1 MCTIQRNLSKR
12 YKQISKGEFDSQ
24 ENRKLRPGEVV
35 DERKVRKWREKKKR
49 MPRLQPYY
57 STTNA
62 LIFFFTFT
70 FVLFLFLAR
79 YFFYLVSHKLLLRY
93 AYLSNKHR
101 TKSEIKINIIFFA
114 IMISSFDSACSPR
127 LLFSTIFTFI
137 FFDYLALD
145 EPEAGKNF
153 AFYLYLIF

>member
-1 MCTIQRNLSKR
+1 MIHRRIESCDQARWWMSVRWEN
-12 YKQISKGEFDSQ
+12 GE
-24 ENRKLRPGEVV
+24 K
-35 DERKVRKWREKKKR
+35 KKKR

-101 TKSEIKINIIFFA
+101 TKSEIKI
-114 IMISSFDSACSPR
+114 
-127 LLFSTIFTFI
+127 LFSSRSWSLRSTLPAHL
-137 FFDYLALD
+137 DYFLAQ
-145 EPEAGKNF
+145 
-153 AFYLYLIF
+153 YLHSSSSIILRSMNRKRKKISLPIYI